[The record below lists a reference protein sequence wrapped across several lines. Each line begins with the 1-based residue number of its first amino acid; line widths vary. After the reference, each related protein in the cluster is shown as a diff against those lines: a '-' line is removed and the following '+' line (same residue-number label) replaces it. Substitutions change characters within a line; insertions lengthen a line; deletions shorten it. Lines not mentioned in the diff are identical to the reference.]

1 MGSTGAE
8 DIVDSLVLQIG
19 SLQIGITVRNTD
31 SEGSDNHRIQVLTG
45 AASDFSLV
53 SGEATLA
60 SSLPVADST
69 VVTSELEVA
78 AIAADTPAALA
89 ALELGFLDQY
99 RNRLRGCTDPTWT
112 SAARIGRAFRAGVVA
127 RLRLLGEIRQEVA
140 LPVPLRNQ
148 YYIVLRGR
156 EGGPAFWTTAY
167 GVFCSR
173 ACAQGRNDFD
183 PSSVCHAF
191 PSHAE
196 TSAYLAGAQQGWPQ
210 QIR

>member
-53 SGEATLA
+53 SGGATHA
-60 SSLPVADST
+60 TSLPLADST
-69 VVTSELEVA
+69 VVTSELEEA
-78 AIAADTPAALA
+78 AIAAVTPGDLA
-89 ALELGFLDQY
+89 ALNLEFLAQY
-99 RNRLRGCTDPTWT
+99 RHRLRGTSETWT
-112 SAARIGRAFRAGVVA
+112 GAARIGRAFRAGVIA
-127 RLRLLGEIRQEVA
+127 RLRLLGEYRHEVA
-140 LPVPLRNQ
+140 LGIPFRNQ
-148 YYIVLRGR
+148 YYIALRSIS
-156 EGGPAFWTTAY
+156 GGPAFWTTAY
-167 GVFCSR
+167 GVFCAR
-173 ACAQGRNDFD
+173 TCAAGRNDFD

-196 TSAYLAGAQQGWPQ
+196 CCAYLAGAQQGWPQ
-210 QIR
+210 EAR